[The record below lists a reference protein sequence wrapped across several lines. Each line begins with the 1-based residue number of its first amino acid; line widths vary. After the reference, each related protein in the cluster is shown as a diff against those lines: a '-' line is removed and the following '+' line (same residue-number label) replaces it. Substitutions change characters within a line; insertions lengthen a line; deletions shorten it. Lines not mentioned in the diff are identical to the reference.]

1 MPNNALPTPA
11 RAGMHRASRRTLLLA
26 PLAPLAPLAAAVALI
41 CTPVHAQQLPAP
53 DQELLRQQ
61 ERERALRE
69 QLETRPDARLQEAPV
84 AAPERLPQD
93 EAPCFVINRITLE
106 GEQADRFQWAL
117 PAANVKGDPALG
129 RCLGTAGI
137 NVVMS
142 RVQNAIVERGFVTTR
157 VLAQPQDLTTGTLAL
172 TVVPGTL
179 RQIRFAEGTHRDA
192 TLWNAI
198 PARSGDLLNLR
209 DIEQGL
215 ENFKRVPTA
224 EADIQISP
232 AEGADAAPGQS
243 DLVVQ
248 WSQQRLVR
256 FNLSLDDSGSKAT
269 GKTQA
274 GATMSLDHALRQ
286 NDLFY
291 VNLNHDV
298 FSGGKR
304 GTKGFTFH
312 YSVPV
317 GYWLFGATR
326 SGYEYEQTVAGNQ
339 QSYLYSGESYNAEVR
354 ATRLLFRN
362 ASSKT
367 SMYLRAWERDS
378 RNFIDDTE
386 ILVQRRRMGGWEL
399 GLNHRHFI
407 GQATLDGTVGFRRG
421 TGAFGSIAAP
431 EELFGEATSHPK
443 IYFADAQ
450 LSLPFQL
457 GQQRLRYTGSWRAQ
471 WNRGGL
477 VPQDRFAIGGRYTVR
492 GFDGEMS
499 LMGER
504 GWLIRNDIGL
514 ALGGGQEF
522 YVGADYGHVGGSATQ
537 WQVGNDLAGSVI
549 GLRGSYRGLY
559 WDGFVGAPLKK
570 PSGFQNAYTVT
581 GFTLSWSF

>member
-26 PLAPLAPLAAAVALI
+26 PLAAAVALI
-41 CTPVHAQQLPAP
+41 STPVHAQQLPAP

-69 QLETRPDARLQEAPV
+69 QLETRPDARLQDAPV

-142 RVQNAIVERGFVTTR
+142 RVQNAIVERGYVTTR

>member
-11 RAGMHRASRRTLLLA
+11 RAGMHRASRRTLL
-26 PLAPLAPLAAAVALI
+26 LAPLAAAVALI

-69 QLETRPDARLQEAPV
+69 QLETRPDARLQDAPV

-117 PAANVKGDPALG
+117 PAANGKGDPALG

-142 RVQNAIVERGFVTTR
+142 RVQNAIVERGYVTTR

>member
-1 MPNNALPTPA
+1 
-11 RAGMHRASRRTLLLA
+11 MHRASRRTLLLA
-26 PLAPLAPLAAAVALI
+26 PLAAAVALT

-69 QLETRPDARLQEAPV
+69 QLETRPDARLQDAPV

>member
-11 RAGMHRASRRTLLLA
+11 RAGMHRASRRTLL
-26 PLAPLAPLAAAVALI
+26 LAPLAAAVALI

-69 QLETRPDARLQEAPV
+69 QLETRPDARLQDAPV
-84 AAPERLPQD
+84 AAPERLPRD

-129 RCLGTAGI
+129 RCLGTTGI

-142 RVQNAIVERGFVTTR
+142 RVQSAIVERGYVTTR

>member
-26 PLAPLAPLAAAVALI
+26 PLTPLAAAVALI

-69 QLETRPDARLQEAPV
+69 QLETRPDARLQDAPV

-142 RVQNAIVERGFVTTR
+142 RVQNAIVERGYVTTR

>member
-26 PLAPLAPLAAAVALI
+26 PLAAAVALI
-41 CTPVHAQQLPAP
+41 CTPVHAQPLPAP

-69 QLETRPDARLQEAPV
+69 QLETRPDARLQDAPV

-106 GEQADRFQWAL
+106 GEQADRFQWAS

>member
-11 RAGMHRASRRTLLLA
+11 RAGMHRASRRTLL
-26 PLAPLAPLAAAVALI
+26 LAPLAAAVALI

-69 QLETRPDARLQEAPV
+69 QLETRPDARLQDAPV

-117 PAANVKGDPALG
+117 PAAHVKGDPALG

>member
-1 MPNNALPTPA
+1 MTNNVLPTPA
-11 RAGMHRASRRTLLLA
+11 RAGMHRVSRRTLLLA
-26 PLAPLAPLAAAVALI
+26 PLAAAVALT
-41 CTPVHAQQLPAP
+41 CTPAQAQQLPAP

-69 QLETRPDARLQEAPV
+69 QLETRPDARLQEAPM

-93 EAPCFVINRITLE
+93 ETPCFVIDRITLA
-106 GEQADRFQWAL
+106 GDQAERFQWAL
-117 PAANVKGDPALG
+117 AAASVKSDPALG
-129 RCLGTAGI
+129 RCLGTTGI

-157 VLAQPQDLTTGTLAL
+157 VLAQPQDLTTGTLEL

-450 LSLPFQL
+450 LSVPFQL

-504 GWLIRNDIGL
+504 GWLIRNDIAL

-537 WQVGNDLAGSVI
+537 WQLGNDLAGSVI

-559 WDGFVGAPLKK
+559 WDGFVGAPLNK

>member
-11 RAGMHRASRRTLLLA
+11 RAGSHGASRRTLLLA
-26 PLAPLAPLAAAVALI
+26 PLAAALALVYLPAS
-41 CTPVHAQQLPAP
+41 AQQLPAP

-69 QLETRPDARLQEAPV
+69 QLETRPDARLQDAPV

-142 RVQNAIVERGFVTTR
+142 RVQNAIVERGYVTTR

>member
-11 RAGMHRASRRTLLLA
+11 RAGMHRASRRTLL
-26 PLAPLAPLAAAVALI
+26 LAPLAAAVALI

-69 QLETRPDARLQEAPV
+69 QLETRPDARLQDAPV

-477 VPQDRFAIGGRYTVR
+477 VPQDRFSIGGRYTVR

>member
-26 PLAPLAPLAAAVALI
+26 PLAPPAAAVALI

-69 QLETRPDARLQEAPV
+69 QLETRPDARLQDAPV

-142 RVQNAIVERGFVTTR
+142 RVQNAIVERGYVTTR

>member
-1 MPNNALPTPA
+1 
-11 RAGMHRASRRTLLLA
+11 MHRASRRTLLLA

-69 QLETRPDARLQEAPV
+69 QLETRPDARLQDAPV

-142 RVQNAIVERGFVTTR
+142 RVQNAIVERGYVTTR

>member
-1 MPNNALPTPA
+1 
-11 RAGMHRASRRTLLLA
+11 MHRASRRTLL
-26 PLAPLAPLAAAVALI
+26 LAPLAAAVALI

-69 QLETRPDARLQEAPV
+69 QLETRPDARLQDAPV

-142 RVQNAIVERGFVTTR
+142 RVQNAIVERGYVTTR

>member
-11 RAGMHRASRRTLLLA
+11 RAGMNRASRRTLL
-26 PLAPLAPLAAAVALI
+26 LAPLAAAVALI

-69 QLETRPDARLQEAPV
+69 QLESRPDARLQDAPV

-581 GFTLSWSF
+581 GFALSWSF

>member
-1 MPNNALPTPA
+1 
-11 RAGMHRASRRTLLLA
+11 MHRASRRTLL
-26 PLAPLAPLAAAVALI
+26 LAPLAAAVALI

-69 QLETRPDARLQEAPV
+69 QLETRPDARLQDAPV

>member
-11 RAGMHRASRRTLLLA
+11 RAGMNRASRRTLL
-26 PLAPLAPLAAAVALI
+26 LAPLAAAVALI

-69 QLETRPDARLQEAPV
+69 QLESRPDARLQDAPV

-450 LSLPFQL
+450 LSVPFQL

>member
-26 PLAPLAPLAAAVALI
+26 PLAAAVALI
-41 CTPVHAQQLPAP
+41 CTPVHAQPLPAP

-69 QLETRPDARLQEAPV
+69 QLETRPDARLQDAPV

-106 GEQADRFQWAL
+106 GEQADRFQWAS

-537 WQVGNDLAGSVI
+537 WQVVIDLAGSVF
-549 GLRGSYRGLY
+549 GLGGSFRGLY

>member
-1 MPNNALPTPA
+1 M
-11 RAGMHRASRRTLLLA
+11 RRASRRTLL
-26 PLAPLAPLAAAVALI
+26 LAPLAPLAAAVALI

-69 QLETRPDARLQEAPV
+69 QLETRPDARLQDAPV

-142 RVQNAIVERGFVTTR
+142 RVQNAIVERGYVTTR

>member
-11 RAGMHRASRRTLLLA
+11 RAAMHRASRRTLL
-26 PLAPLAPLAAAVALI
+26 LAPLAAAVALI

-69 QLETRPDARLQEAPV
+69 QLETRPDARLQDAPV

-142 RVQNAIVERGFVTTR
+142 RVQNAIVERGYVTTR

>member
-1 MPNNALPTPA
+1 MPNTVLPTPA
-11 RAGMHRASRRTLLLA
+11 RAGSHGASRRTLLLA
-26 PLAPLAPLAAAVALI
+26 PLAAALALVYLPAS
-41 CTPVHAQQLPAP
+41 AQQLPAP

-69 QLETRPDARLQEAPV
+69 QLETRPDARLQDAPV

-142 RVQNAIVERGFVTTR
+142 RVQNAIVERGYVTTR

-172 TVVPGTL
+172 TAVPGTL

>member
-1 MPNNALPTPA
+1 
-11 RAGMHRASRRTLLLA
+11 MHRASRRTLLLA
-26 PLAPLAPLAAAVALI
+26 PLAAAVALT
-41 CTPVHAQQLPAP
+41 CTPAQAQQLPAP

-69 QLETRPDARLQEAPV
+69 QLETRPDARLQEAPM

-93 EAPCFVINRITLE
+93 ETPCFVIDRITLA
-106 GEQADRFQWAL
+106 GDQAERFQWAL
-117 PAANVKGDPALG
+117 AAASVKSDPALG
-129 RCLGTAGI
+129 RCLGTTGI

-157 VLAQPQDLTTGTLAL
+157 VLAQPQDLTTGTLEL

-450 LSLPFQL
+450 LSVPFQL

-504 GWLIRNDIGL
+504 GWLIRNDIAL

-537 WQVGNDLAGSVI
+537 WQLGNDLAGSVI

-559 WDGFVGAPLKK
+559 WDGFVGAPFNK

>member
-26 PLAPLAPLAAAVALI
+26 PLAAAVALT

-69 QLETRPDARLQEAPV
+69 QLETRPDARLQDAPV

>member
-11 RAGMHRASRRTLLLA
+11 RAGMRRASRRTLL
-26 PLAPLAPLAAAVALI
+26 LAPLAPLAAAVALI

-69 QLETRPDARLQEAPV
+69 QLETRPDARLQDAPV

-142 RVQNAIVERGFVTTR
+142 RVQNAIVERGYVTTR

>member
-11 RAGMHRASRRTLLLA
+11 RAGMHRASRRTLL
-26 PLAPLAPLAAAVALI
+26 LAPLAAAVALI

-69 QLETRPDARLQEAPV
+69 QLETRPDARLQDAPV

-106 GEQADRFQWAL
+106 GEQADRFQWAS

>member
-1 MPNNALPTPA
+1 MPNNVLPTPA
-11 RAGMHRASRRTLLLA
+11 RAGSHGASRRTLLLA
-26 PLAPLAPLAAAVALI
+26 PLAAALALI
-41 CTPVHAQQLPAP
+41 CLPASAQQLPAP

-69 QLETRPDARLQEAPV
+69 QLETRPDARLQDAPV

-93 EAPCFVINRITLE
+93 EAPCFVIERISLG
-106 GEQADRFQWAL
+106 GEQAERFQWAL
-117 PAANVKGDPALG
+117 AAANVNGDPALG
-129 RCLGTAGI
+129 RCLGTTGI

-157 VLAQPQDLTTGTLAL
+157 VLAQPQDLTTGALELTL
-172 TVVPGTL
+172 VPGTL

-192 TLWNAI
+192 TMWNAI

-326 SGYEYEQTVAGNQ
+326 SGYEYEQTVAGTQ

-354 ATRLLFRN
+354 ATRLLFRT

-407 GQATLDGTVGFRRG
+407 GQATLDGTFGFRRG

-450 LSLPFQL
+450 LSVPFQL

-537 WQVGNDLAGSVI
+537 WQLGNDLAGTVI

-559 WDGFVGAPLKK
+559 WDGLVGAPLNK

>member
-1 MPNNALPTPA
+1 MPNNVLPTPA

-26 PLAPLAPLAAAVALI
+26 PLAAAVALT
-41 CTPVHAQQLPAP
+41 CTPAQAQQLPAP

-69 QLETRPDARLQEAPV
+69 QLETRPDARLQEAPM

-93 EAPCFVINRITLE
+93 ETPCFVIDRIALA
-106 GEQADRFQWAL
+106 GDQAERFQWAL
-117 PAANVKGDPALG
+117 AAANVKSDPALG
-129 RCLGTAGI
+129 RCLGTTGI

-157 VLAQPQDLTTGTLAL
+157 VLAQPQDLTTGTLEL

-450 LSLPFQL
+450 LSVPFQL

-504 GWLIRNDIGL
+504 GWLIRNDIAL

-537 WQVGNDLAGSVI
+537 WQLGNDLAGSVI

-559 WDGFVGAPLKK
+559 WDGFVGAPLNK

>member
-11 RAGMHRASRRTLLLA
+11 RAGMHRASRRTLL
-26 PLAPLAPLAAAVALI
+26 LAPLAPLAAAVALI

-69 QLETRPDARLQEAPV
+69 QLETRPDARLQDAPV

-142 RVQNAIVERGFVTTR
+142 RVQNAIVERGYVTTR

>member
-1 MPNNALPTPA
+1 M
-11 RAGMHRASRRTLLLA
+11 RLLA
-26 PLAPLAPLAAAVALI
+26 PLTVALVAL
-41 CTPVHAQQLPAP
+41 CLPAHAQQLPAP
-53 DQELLRQQ
+53 DQQLLRQQ
-61 ERERALRE
+61 ERERALRD
-69 QLETRPDARLQEAPV
+69 QLEARPDARLQS
-84 AAPERLPQD
+84 AADIEPEHLPRD
-93 EAPCFVINRITLE
+93 ETPCFVINHITLG
-106 GEQADRFQWAL
+106 GEQAERFQWAL
-117 PAANVKGDPALG
+117 QAANRRGDPALG
-129 RCLGTAGI
+129 RCLGTGGI
-137 NVVMS
+137 NVVMT
-142 RVQNAIVERGFVTTR
+142 RVQNAIIERGFVTTR
-157 VLAQPQDLTTGTLAL
+157 VLAQPQDLTIGTLEL
-172 TVVPGTL
+172 TLVPGTL
-179 RQIRFAEGTHRDA
+179 RNIHFADGTHRDA

-232 AEGADAAPGQS
+232 AEGDGAAPGQS

-256 FNLSLDDSGSKAT
+256 FNLGLDDAGSKAT
-269 GKTQA
+269 GRTQA
-274 GATMSLDHALRQ
+274 NATVSLDHALRQ

-291 VNLNHDV
+291 VNLSHDA

-304 GTKGFTFH
+304 GTRGFTFH
-312 YSVPV
+312 YSIPV

-326 SGYEYEQTVAGNQ
+326 SGYEYQQTVVGNQ
-339 QSYLYSGESYNAEVR
+339 QSYLYSGDSHNAEVR

-367 SMYLRAWERDS
+367 SMYLRGWERDS
-378 RNFIDDTE
+378 RNYIDDTE

-407 GQATLDGTVGFRRG
+407 GQATFDGTFGFRRG

-431 EELFGEATSHPK
+431 EEAFGEATSHPR

-450 LSLPFQL
+450 LSVPFQW

-504 GWLIRNDIGL
+504 GWLLRNDIGL

-522 YVGADYGHVGGSATQ
+522 YIGADYGHVGGSATQ
-537 WQVGNDLAGSVI
+537 WQIGDELAGAVL
-549 GLRGSYRGLY
+549 GLRGGYRGLY
-559 WDGFVGAPLKK
+559 WDAFVGAPLHK
-570 PSGFQNAYTVT
+570 PTGFQNAYTVT
-581 GFTLSWSF
+581 GFNLGWSF

>member
-11 RAGMHRASRRTLLLA
+11 RAGSHGASRRTLLLA
-26 PLAPLAPLAAAVALI
+26 PLAAALALVYLPAS
-41 CTPVHAQQLPAP
+41 AQQLPAP

-69 QLETRPDARLQEAPV
+69 QLETRPDARLQDAPV

-142 RVQNAIVERGFVTTR
+142 RVQNAIVERGYVTTR

-215 ENFKRVPTA
+215 EKFKRVPTA

>member
-1 MPNNALPTPA
+1 MPNTVLPTPA
-11 RAGMHRASRRTLLLA
+11 RAGSHGASRRTLLLA
-26 PLAPLAPLAAAVALI
+26 PLAAALALVYLPAS
-41 CTPVHAQQLPAP
+41 AQQLPAP

-69 QLETRPDARLQEAPV
+69 QLETRPDARLQDAPV

-142 RVQNAIVERGFVTTR
+142 RVQNAIVERGYVTTR

-172 TVVPGTL
+172 TAVPGTL

-522 YVGADYGHVGGSATQ
+522 YVGADYGHVRGSATQ

>member
-11 RAGMHRASRRTLLLA
+11 RAGMHRASRRTLL
-26 PLAPLAPLAAAVALI
+26 LAPLAAAVALI

-69 QLETRPDARLQEAPV
+69 QLETRPDARLQDAPV

-142 RVQNAIVERGFVTTR
+142 RVQNAIVERGYVTTR

>member
-11 RAGMHRASRRTLLLA
+11 RAGMHRASRRTLL
-26 PLAPLAPLAAAVALI
+26 LAPLAAAVALI

-69 QLETRPDARLQEAPV
+69 QLETRPDARLQDAPV

>member
-11 RAGMHRASRRTLLLA
+11 RAGMHRASRRTLL
-26 PLAPLAPLAAAVALI
+26 LAPLAPLAAAVALI

>member
-1 MPNNALPTPA
+1 MSFHHALSPLHL
-11 RAGMHRASRRTLLLA
+11 RALRTLGPA
-26 PLAPLAPLAAAVALI
+26 AALAPLAAALSLFCAPAV
-41 CTPVHAQQLPAP
+41 AQQLPAP
-53 DQELLRQQ
+53 DQQLLLQQ
-61 ERERALRE
+61 ERERALRD
-69 QLETRPDARLQEAPV
+69 QLEARPDARLQEAPA
-84 AAPERLPQD
+84 AAPERLPH
-93 EAPCFVINRITLE
+93 EESPCFLIERITLQ
-106 GEQADRFQWAL
+106 GDQAERFQWAL
-117 PAANVKGDPALG
+117 EAADHKDDPARG
-129 RCLGTAGI
+129 RCLGTTGI

-142 RVQNAIVERGFVTTR
+142 RVQNAIVARGFVTTR
-157 VLAQPQDLTTGTLAL
+157 VLAQPQDLTTGTLEL

-179 RQIRFAEGTHRDA
+179 RQIRFDEGTSRDA

-215 ENFKRVPTA
+215 ENFKRVPSA
-224 EADIQISP
+224 EADIRISP

-256 FNLSLDDSGSKAT
+256 FNLGLDDAGSKAT

-274 GATMSLDHALRQ
+274 SATVSLDHALRQ

-291 VNLNHDV
+291 ANVSHDV
-298 FSGGKR
+298 FNGGKR
-304 GTKGFTFH
+304 GTRGFTFH
-312 YSVPV
+312 YSMPV

-326 SGYEYEQTVAGNQ
+326 SGYEYQQTVAGDQ
-339 QSYLYSGESYNAEVR
+339 QAYLYSGESHNAEVR
-354 ATRLLFRN
+354 ATRLLLRN
-362 ASSKT
+362 ASSRT

-386 ILVQRRRMGGWEL
+386 IQVQRRRMGGWEL

-407 GQATLDGTVGFRRG
+407 GQVTLDGTFGFRRG

-431 EELFGEATSHPK
+431 EEQFGEATSHPK
-443 IYFADAQ
+443 LYFADAQ
-450 LSLPFQL
+450 LSVPFQM

-492 GFDGEMS
+492 GFDGEMV

-504 GWLIRNDIGL
+504 GWLLRNDIGL

-522 YVGADYGHVGGSATQ
+522 YLGADYGRVGGSATQ
-537 WQVGNDLAGSVI
+537 WQVGRELAGAVI
-549 GLRGSYRGLY
+549 GLRGGYNGLY
-559 WDGFVGAPLKK
+559 WDAFVGAPLHR
-570 PSGFQNAYTVT
+570 PTGFQNAYTVT
-581 GFTLSWSF
+581 GFSLGWSF

>member
-1 MPNNALPTPA
+1 
-11 RAGMHRASRRTLLLA
+11 MHRASRRTLL
-26 PLAPLAPLAAAVALI
+26 LAPLAPLAAAVALI

-69 QLETRPDARLQEAPV
+69 QLETRPDARLQDAPV

-142 RVQNAIVERGFVTTR
+142 RVQNAIVERGYVTTR

>member
-1 MPNNALPTPA
+1 MPNTVLPTPA
-11 RAGMHRASRRTLLLA
+11 RAGSHGASRRTLLLA
-26 PLAPLAPLAAAVALI
+26 PLAAALALVYLPAS
-41 CTPVHAQQLPAP
+41 AQQLPAP

-69 QLETRPDARLQEAPV
+69 QLETRPDARLQDAPV

-142 RVQNAIVERGFVTTR
+142 RVQNAIVERGYVTTR

-172 TVVPGTL
+172 TAVPGTL

-386 ILVQRRRMGGWEL
+386 ILVQRRRTGGWEL

>member
-1 MPNNALPTPA
+1 MPNHVLPTPA
-11 RAGMHRASRRTLLLA
+11 RAGSHGASRRTLLLA
-26 PLAPLAPLAAAVALI
+26 PLAAALALI
-41 CTPVHAQQLPAP
+41 CLPASAQQLPAP

-69 QLETRPDARLQEAPV
+69 QLETRPDARLQDAPV
-84 AAPERLPQD
+84 AAPERLPQE
-93 EAPCFVINRITLE
+93 EAPCFVIERISLG
-106 GEQADRFQWAL
+106 GEQAERFQWAL
-117 PAANVKGDPALG
+117 AAANVNGDPALG
-129 RCLGTAGI
+129 RCLGTTGI

-157 VLAQPQDLTTGTLAL
+157 VLAQPQDLTTGALELTL
-172 TVVPGTL
+172 VPGTL

-192 TLWNAI
+192 TMWNAI

-354 ATRLLFRN
+354 ATRLLFRT

-407 GQATLDGTVGFRRG
+407 GQATLDGTFGFRRG

-450 LSLPFQL
+450 LSVPFQL

-537 WQVGNDLAGSVI
+537 WQLGNDLAGTVI

-559 WDGFVGAPLKK
+559 WDGFVGAPLNK

>member
-26 PLAPLAPLAAAVALI
+26 PLAAAVALT

-69 QLETRPDARLQEAPV
+69 QLETRPDARLQDAPV

-142 RVQNAIVERGFVTTR
+142 RVQNAIVERGYVTTR
-157 VLAQPQDLTTGTLAL
+157 VLAQPQDLTTSTLAL